1 MFNHENTDVRYEGEY
16 FENNIHKKPERDSNT
31 NESDESDGD
40 SIEYDEEDFDYPEE
54 VLE

>member
-16 FENNIHKKPERDSNT
+16 LENNIHKKQTPEV

-40 SIEYDEEDFDYPEE
+40 SIEHEEEDFDYPAQI
-54 VLE
+54 LE